1 VKAHVASVWR
11 HHRREGEVRIY
22 TGRACRG
29 YEASPL
35 GKPAWMTRDKG
46 PPLDQYR
53 DWLREKLQT
62 DTPQRREILRI
73 SHLLAEGQQV
83 TLLCWCAKTNEGL
96 DSSQEPYRCHA
107 QVIAKVTEEVAR
119 RMLGA
124 QDDRAQSGARDLP

>member
-1 VKAHVASVWR
+1 VWR

-35 GKPAWMTRDKG
+35 GKPKEFVGTTAEVLQM
-46 PPLDQYR
+46 YR

-62 DTPQRREILRI
+62 DTLQRREILRI